1 MDTPSDPV
9 ITPCGHLFC
18 WGCLVN
24 WLDLD
29 HDDCP
34 VCKGHVTRDNV
45 TPIYGVD
52 GENKDP
58 RSDSHTPKRPS
69 AHYEESDHTR
79 NNRAQHGFFNAIPGL
94 MFPSLMSFRVGSSNF
109 SFGFGMPMFSIV
121 SLVFFL
127 FSAVWNWYRSQ
138 HEHDQNPP
146 QGQDQDA
153 PQDQSQ
159 EASQNQRQNDQR
171 RTSHPS
177 TTNVDAFFIILIVVV
192 LILYTVLSCP
202 VC

>member
-1 MDTPSDPV
+1 
-9 ITPCGHLFC
+9 
-18 WGCLVN
+18 
-24 WLDLD
+24 
-29 HDDCP
+29 
-34 VCKGHVTRDNV
+34 
-45 TPIYGVD
+45 
-52 GENKDP
+52 
-58 RSDSHTPKRPS
+58 
-69 AHYEESDHTR
+69 
-79 NNRAQHGFFNAIPGL
+79 
-94 MFPSLMSFRVGSSNF
+94 
-109 SFGFGMPMFSIV
+109 MPMFSIV